1 MVSQQRRREIAQK
14 YNNSAKGQASK
25 RKYYVK
31 NKEIVIQ
38 RNTERRDINPDK
50 VREYKRQ
57 YTARRR
63 KTDIHFRLKELVR
76 TRLGIAMRGNQKS
89 GTTIELLGCS
99 IENLKKYLE
108 TKFTSGMTW
117 ENYNL
122 TGWHIDHITPLDKFD
137 LTDELQ
143 IRIACHFT
151 NLQPLWC
158 EDNYSKGGS

>member
-1 MVSQQRRREIAQK
+1 
-14 YNNSAKGQASK
+14 
-25 RKYYVK
+25 
-31 NKEIVIQ
+31 
-38 RNTERRDINPDK
+38 
-50 VREYKRQ
+50 
-57 YTARRR
+57 
-63 KTDIHFRLKELVR
+63 
-76 TRLGIAMRGNQKS
+76 MRGNQKS